1 MPQVVPLQAIPN
13 QTVQCQLGNQA
24 CTLNVVQQ
32 AFGLFMDVYVGGTLI
47 CAGVICLNATLI
59 VRYAYLG
66 FIGDFIFLDT
76 SLDGADPNYVGL
88 GQQFQ
93 LVYLNAAEISA
104 LNLPAGIT

>member
-24 CTLNVVQQ
+24 CTINVYQL
-32 AFGLFMDVYVGGTLI
+32 AFGLFCDVYVSGTLI

-66 FIGDFIFLDT
+66 FSGDFVFLDT
-76 SLDGADPNYVGL
+76 SLEGADPVYTAL
-88 GQQFQ
+88 GDQFQ
-93 LVYLNAAEISA
+93 MVYLSSAEIAA
-104 LNLPAGIT
+104 LNLPAGIS